1 MEKNVETGA
10 FLATNLN
17 CMGTFNHPDMGQGC
31 GSWSFRRWSPAISIQ
46 NSFFKGPQSTALTAS
61 TLDSAPSSES
71 SGP

>member
-1 MEKNVETGA
+1 MERNVETGA

-17 CMGTFNHPDMGQGC
+17 RMGTFNHPDIGQAR
-31 GSWSFRRWSPAISIQ
+31 GSWSFRRRSPGISIQ
-46 NSFFKGPQSTALTAS
+46 TSFFKGPQSTALTAS